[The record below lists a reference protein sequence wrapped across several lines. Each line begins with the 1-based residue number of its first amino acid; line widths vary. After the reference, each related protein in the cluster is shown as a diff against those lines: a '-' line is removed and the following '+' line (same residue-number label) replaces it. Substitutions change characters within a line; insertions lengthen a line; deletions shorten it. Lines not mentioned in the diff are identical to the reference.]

1 MLLWLLFSSVVISR
15 VRDFPIL
22 QLLLLLPCL
31 AQKEFRSFFYCAVLH
46 KSSSIAGCEERHR
59 LFSSN
64 VVLILVFCFGVAA
77 AWRDVAAAPVFDEVM
92 KAIWEVADFPH
103 GPPPLAGIFVTHFLS
118 IAIELYSKLDLEN
131 GKVCMYVQR
140 CDWFDLHPLSRAQS
154 WRLVTAIHRKVMVR
168 VKHFV
173 SKHSH
178 KVATA
183 TLIVMLPSIFV
194 VVEDW
199 FLCKFHRY
207 LILIEGTVLNVMMFN
222 RRLS

>member
-1 MLLWLLFSSVVISR
+1 LGSWRFS
-15 VRDFPIL
+15 
-22 QLLLLLPCL
+22 
-31 AQKEFRSFFYCAVLH
+31 H
-46 KSSSIAGCEERHR
+46 G
-59 LFSSN
+59 
-64 VVLILVFCFGVAA
+64 
-77 AWRDVAAAPVFDEVM
+77 
-92 KAIWEVADFPH
+92 PH
-103 GPPPLAGIFVTHFLS
+103 GPPPLAGIFATHFLS
-118 IAIELYSKLDLEN
+118 IAIGLSSKLNLEN

-154 WRLVTAIHRKVMVR
+154 WRLVTAIHRKVMVH
-168 VKHFV
+168 VEHFV

-222 RRLS
+222 TRLS